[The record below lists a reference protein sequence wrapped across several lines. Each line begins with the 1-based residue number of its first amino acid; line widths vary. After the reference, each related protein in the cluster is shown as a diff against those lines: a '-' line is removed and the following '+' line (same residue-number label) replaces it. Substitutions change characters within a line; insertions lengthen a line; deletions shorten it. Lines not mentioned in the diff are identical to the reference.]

1 MTDAGY
7 ANEETQIVSQW
18 ITALQKGEETRL
30 SEVNV
35 QDQADE
41 VSVVLR
47 VAVNV
52 DSERSY

>member
-1 MTDAGY
+1 MTGAGY

-35 QDQADE
+35 QDQADK